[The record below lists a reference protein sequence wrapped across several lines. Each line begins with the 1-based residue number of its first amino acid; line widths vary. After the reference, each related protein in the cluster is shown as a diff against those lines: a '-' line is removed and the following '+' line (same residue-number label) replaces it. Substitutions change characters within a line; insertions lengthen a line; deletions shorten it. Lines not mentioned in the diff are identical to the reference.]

1 MAVDMYEKWNR
12 HLPRKNLLVAY
23 FLLVTALNIIFIP
36 GVLWSQHL
44 VQIIFDSKIRN
55 KDNHAQIILDLK
67 DQVIVQNKLDPKLTY
82 QQSYDY
88 FYKAYKS
95 HMDPIVAQFKDQKS
109 S

>member
-1 MAVDMYEKWNR
+1 MAQSRYLICFYAMVPVK
-12 HLPRKNLLVAY
+12 
-23 FLLVTALNIIFIP
+23 P
-36 GVLWSQHL
+36 GITSVPNWQKDPAN
-44 VQIIFDSKIRN
+44 VQYDEQIIFDSKIRN

-67 DQVIVQNKLDPKLTY
+67 DQVIVQNKMDPKLTY